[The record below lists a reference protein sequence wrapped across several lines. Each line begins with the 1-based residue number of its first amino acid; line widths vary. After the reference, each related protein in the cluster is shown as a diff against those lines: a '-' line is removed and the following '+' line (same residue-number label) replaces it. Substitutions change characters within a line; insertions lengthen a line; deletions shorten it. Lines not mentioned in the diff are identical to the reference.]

1 MPKATADGTL
11 QTIKTRKRHTES
23 EESVSDESDDEFD
36 EECTGPL
43 HSVVLTTNKCKKGFA
58 ISEKQA

>member
-11 QTIKTRKRHTES
+11 QAIKTRKRHTEP
-23 EESVSDESDDEFD
+23 EESVSDDEFD

-43 HSVVLTTNKCKKGFA
+43 HSVVLTTNKCKKWFA